1 MFRVHPVSSTT
12 EFPFVCSF
20 QRPPTCPAYVPPTTT
35 VKPTQTKTPV
45 TKPTHKTTTTTRN
58 PSTGTGTTTTTSPL
72 TTPPPDVLQCHI
84 KEKIH
89 GFIWPPALPSK
100 FSRVPCPKNWSGTGG
115 EWKCGENGQFIDKP
129 EINCVS
135 IWLDPMM
142 KRIGQTTDIKSL
154 ENVSLEL
161 SEKMGETS
169 FGIKF
174 HGDLHKAS
182 EMVQAIQHLTD
193 RFVEHLPGKEVEHS
207 VKNIT
212 HSVVRTCSKMLAQED
227 AWKSGRRDETV
238 NIAESVLRYIQ
249 YAGVTFGCSEA
260 SLNKDMKLETIVGE
274 HDSEEQPNIY
284 MSAFNM
290 DHQQP
295 ISFSFNDQKFSLTN
309 TIENNVPVS
318 SSCNHQIGVGAVFD
332 KLSKYLSFDISDKDL
347 LINSEIVAFN
357 YNNKTTTFELP
368 NSTYAKMEYVLSN

>member
-1 MFRVHPVSSTT
+1 MSSSN
-12 EFPFVCSF
+12 ELPFVCSF
-20 QRPPTCPAYVPPTTT
+20 HRPKGCPKYVRPTTT
-35 VKPTQTKTPV
+35 PKPTQSIPPA
-45 TKPTHKTTTTTRN
+45 TKPIHKTTTTKN
-58 PSTGTGTTTTTSPL
+58 PSTATDTTTTTSL
-72 TTPPPDVLQCHI
+72 YTTPPPDVLQCHI

-89 GFIWPPALPSK
+89 GFIWPPALPNS
-100 FSRVPCPKNWSGTGG
+100 SSHVPCPKNWSGTGG
-115 EWKCGENGQFIDKP
+115 VWKCLENGQFDVQP
-129 EINCVS
+129 EVNCVS
-135 IWLDPMM
+135 VWLDPMM
-142 KRIGQTTDIKSL
+142 KKIVHAQDIKSL
-154 ENVSLEL
+154 EKVSHEL

-169 FGIKF
+169 NGIKF
-174 HGDLHKAS
+174 HGDLHIAS

-193 RFVEHLPGKEVEHS
+193 HFVGRSPGKEVEHS

-212 HSVVRTCSKMLAQED
+212 HSVVRTCSKMLAQEN
-227 AWKSGRRDETV
+227 AWKNGKPDETV

-260 SLNKDMKLETIVGE
+260 SLNKNMKLETVVGE

-295 ISFSFNDQKFSLTN
+295 ISFSFNEQNFSLTKS
-309 TIENNVPVS
+309 IENKDS
-318 SSCNHQIGVGAVFD
+318 ISKLCDHKIGVGAVFD
-332 KLSKYLSFDISDKDL
+332 KLSKYLSLDMSDEDL

-368 NSTYAKMEYVLSN
+368 NSTYAKMEYVLTN